1 MKNLLEFL
9 HKHHHWFLFVIL
21 EVISAVL
28 LFQYNSYQNSVWFT
42 TANLI
47 AGRVY
52 EWSSAVE
59 AFFSLAKVNED
70 LTLRNFY
77 LERQVTQLRRLY
89 SEATQEVSIKERQE
103 LEMLSQYK
111 LIPAKVI
118 TNELHERDN
127 LLTID
132 KGEADGV
139 EPGMGVACGKG
150 VVGVTYLTSPHYSVV
165 IPVLNMSASRIS
177 CAIRGHDYFGVLR
190 WDGKDAGIAYVEDIP
205 RHARFKRGDL
215 VETNGYS
222 SIFPPGVLVGQI
234 KQVYN
239 SRDGLSYRLQVR
251 LSTDFGNLRDVV
263 VINDKNIM
271 ERVRLM
277 RAAKDTLQ
285 LNVKE

>member
-1 MKNLLEFL
+1 MKNLLDFL
-9 HKHHHWFLFVIL
+9 RKHHHWFLFVVL
-21 EVISAVL
+21 EVVSAVL

-42 TANLI
+42 TANTV
-47 AGRVY
+47 AGRIY
-52 EWSSAVE
+52 GWSSAVE
-59 AFFSLAKVNED
+59 AFFSLTKVNED

-89 SEATQEVSIKERQE
+89 GEATQEISSKERQE

-111 LIPAKVI
+111 LIPAKVV
-118 TNELHERDN
+118 TNELHQRDN

-190 WDGKDAGIAYVEDIP
+190 WDGKDVGIAYVEDIP

-215 VETNGYS
+215 VEMNGYS

-263 VINDKNIM
+263 VINDKTIM